1 MYRSARI
8 AAAKNKIKLV
18 GEGKL
23 FEEENESG
31 GRTEEGASGETKGE
45 GRRKG
50 VSKEGGI
57 DRTVCFV

>member
-1 MYRSARI
+1 M
-8 AAAKNKIKLV
+8 AAKNKIKLI

-23 FEEENESG
+23 FKEENESG
-31 GRTEEGASGETKGE
+31 GRTEEGASGETKGKR
-45 GRRKG
+45 RRKG